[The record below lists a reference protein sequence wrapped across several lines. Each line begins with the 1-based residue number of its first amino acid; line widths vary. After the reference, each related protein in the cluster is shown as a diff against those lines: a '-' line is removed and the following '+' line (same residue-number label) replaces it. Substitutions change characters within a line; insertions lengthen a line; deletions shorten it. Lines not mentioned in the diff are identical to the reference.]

1 MTLRQWFNES
11 VAHAYDIYDGKNGRR
26 YIYHRNTKS
35 KSLDKLWVEQELNE
49 NGIIYC
55 WVY

>member
-1 MTLRQWFNES
+1 MTLREWFNES
-11 VAHAYDIYDGKNGRR
+11 ISHKYAIYDAKNGRR
-26 YIYHRNTKS
+26 YIYPRNTKS
-35 KSLDKLWVEQELNE
+35 KLLDKLFVEQELHE